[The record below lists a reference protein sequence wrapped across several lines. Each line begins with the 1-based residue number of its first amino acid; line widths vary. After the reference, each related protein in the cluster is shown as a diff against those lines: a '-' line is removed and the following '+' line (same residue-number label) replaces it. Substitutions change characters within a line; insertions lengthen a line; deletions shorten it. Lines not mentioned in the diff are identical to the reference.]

1 MKYFSIYDLLTTL
14 QGVPKITETDEDNKE
29 SFESLE
35 AWDDILQKMV
45 NKFIELSNSETDT
58 YTATRIRNYARICLK
73 EIFDKIYKIF
83 EENTYED

>member
-14 QGVPKITETDEDNKE
+14 QGVPKIIETDEDSKE

-35 AWDDILQKMV
+35 TWDDILQKIV
-45 NKFIELSNSETDT
+45 DKFIELLNSETDT

-83 EENTYED
+83 EGDIHEN